1 MSYQVIARRW
11 RPQNFDEVVFQD
23 HVLKTIRNSISSGRV
38 SHAYI
43 FTGPR
48 GVGKTTVAR
57 ILAKSL
63 NCVEGPTPDPCG
75 VCENC
80 VEIKNGT
87 SFDVYEIDGASN
99 TSVDNI
105 RDLREKVNFAPVKS
119 KYKVYIIDEVHM
131 LSTGAFNALL
141 KTLEE
146 PPPHVIFIFATT
158 EIHKVPD
165 TILSRCQKYN
175 FKKIPV
181 EAIADHLK
189 KILSA
194 DKIDYEPSAIF
205 PIARASGGSMRDAQS
220 LLEQAISFSDGK
232 ITEAN
237 ALESL
242 GIVPFS
248 SYSRLLSA
256 LASLSKEA
264 LMKEIDSIA
273 ESGAN
278 LQLYLSGFAEVIRC
292 VRLLKSGIY
301 LYNASSFSKDEAEE
315 LKKFSDEFS
324 DEELSAFFKILT
336 STYFEIKGIENER
349 LSIEMGLLDMIEL
362 RSRPSLA
369 DIIKKLESSSSVS
382 PSSAPVVEKK
392 TVQQVNAEA
401 PARVSPATIQPQK
414 KTEIPSDGII
424 NTFFEE
430 SRKIKLYLYQKIKA
444 GYNVELKSSV
454 VVFSRINDGKIL
466 DAHDIAFIKDWFA
479 AKSVSVRIADENESA
494 DDDAPLP
501 QEDVRTAVDFGV
513 EEKPH
518 PAVEKVVNF
527 FQGEIVEPQK
537 KNNMNK
543 NIGE

>member
-11 RPQNFDEVVFQD
+11 RPQNFNEVVFQD

-63 NCVEGPTPDPCG
+63 NCLEGPTPDPCG

-119 KYKVYIIDEVHM
+119 KYKIYIIDEVHM

-146 PPPHVIFIFATT
+146 PPAHVVFIFATT

-189 KILSA
+189 KILSS
-194 DKIDYEPSAIF
+194 DKVDYEPSAIF

-256 LASLSKEA
+256 LVSLSKEA

-301 LYNASSFSKDEAEE
+301 LYNASSFSKEEAEA

-362 RSRPSLA
+362 RSRPSIA
-369 DIIKKLESSSSVS
+369 EIIKKLESSPGVF
-382 PSSAPVVEKK
+382 PTAEKK
-392 TVQQVNAEA
+392 SVQTANPEVPVRNIPERIN
-401 PARVSPATIQPQK
+401 PASSQPQK
-414 KTEIPSDGII
+414 KNDIAADGIL
-424 NTFFEE
+424 NSFFEE
-430 SRKIKLYLYQKIKA
+430 SRKIKLYLYQKLKA
-444 GYNVELKSSV
+444 AYNVEVKSSV
-454 VVFSRINDGKIL
+454 VVFSKINDGKIL

-479 AKSVSVRIADENESA
+479 AKSFSVRIAEENEP
-494 DDDAPLP
+494 DDAPLP
-501 QEDVRTAVDFGV
+501 EEDVHTAVDFGV

>member
-189 KILSA
+189 KILSS
-194 DKIDYEPSAIF
+194 DKVDYEP
-205 PIARASGGSMRDAQS
+205 
-220 LLEQAISFSDGK
+220 
-232 ITEAN
+232 
-237 ALESL
+237 
-242 GIVPFS
+242 
-248 SYSRLLSA
+248 
-256 LASLSKEA
+256 
-264 LMKEIDSIA
+264 
-273 ESGAN
+273 
-278 LQLYLSGFAEVIRC
+278 
-292 VRLLKSGIY
+292 
-301 LYNASSFSKDEAEE
+301 
-315 LKKFSDEFS
+315 
-324 DEELSAFFKILT
+324 
-336 STYFEIKGIENER
+336 
-349 LSIEMGLLDMIEL
+349 
-362 RSRPSLA
+362 
-369 DIIKKLESSSSVS
+369 
-382 PSSAPVVEKK
+382 
-392 TVQQVNAEA
+392 
-401 PARVSPATIQPQK
+401 
-414 KTEIPSDGII
+414 
-424 NTFFEE
+424 
-430 SRKIKLYLYQKIKA
+430 
-444 GYNVELKSSV
+444 
-454 VVFSRINDGKIL
+454 
-466 DAHDIAFIKDWFA
+466 
-479 AKSVSVRIADENESA
+479 
-494 DDDAPLP
+494 
-501 QEDVRTAVDFGV
+501 
-513 EEKPH
+513 
-518 PAVEKVVNF
+518 
-527 FQGEIVEPQK
+527 
-537 KNNMNK
+537 
-543 NIGE
+543 

>member
-11 RPQNFDEVVFQD
+11 RPQNFNEVVFQD

-63 NCVEGPTPDPCG
+63 NCLEGPTPDPCG

-119 KYKVYIIDEVHM
+119 KYKIYIIDEVHM

-146 PPPHVIFIFATT
+146 PPAHVVFIFATT

-189 KILSA
+189 KILSS

-256 LASLSKEA
+256 LVSLSKEA

-301 LYNASSFSKDEAEE
+301 LYNASSFSKEEAEA

-324 DEELSAFFKILT
+324 DEELSAFFKIIT

-362 RSRPSLA
+362 RSRPSIA
-369 DIIKKLESSSSVS
+369 EIIKKLESSPQVLPTAEKKSVPPVKS
-382 PSSAPVVEKK
+382 EAPVRNIPERMNPASSQPEKK
-392 TVQQVNAEA
+392 N
-401 PARVSPATIQPQK
+401 
-414 KTEIPSDGII
+414 EIAADGIL
-424 NTFFEE
+424 NSFFEE

-444 GYNVELKSSV
+444 AYNVEVKSSI
-454 VVFSRINDGKIL
+454 VVFSKINDGKIL

-479 AKSVSVRIADENESA
+479 AKSFSVRIAEENEP
-494 DDDAPLP
+494 DDAPMP
-501 QEDVRTAVDFGV
+501 DEDERTAVDFGV

-537 KNNMNK
+537 KNKMNI